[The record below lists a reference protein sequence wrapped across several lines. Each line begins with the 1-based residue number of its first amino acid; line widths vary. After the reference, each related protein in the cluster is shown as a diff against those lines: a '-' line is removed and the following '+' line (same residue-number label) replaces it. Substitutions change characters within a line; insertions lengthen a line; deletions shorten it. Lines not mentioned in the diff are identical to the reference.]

1 MEESYQNIRGGPLII
16 GGKEVKRSSKHKKK
30 KSKRSRDERDE
41 DRGAAASSSSSS
53 TRRDQEDGNTSTP
66 IVIETGS
73 GRLSTSGTTVHGHE
87 GSKFMTEL
95 KAGDAIIV
103 THPNTNVDES
113 KTLTA
118 AKPLIFIF
126 HDIIY
131 VLLYLFVFLR
141 SLGLSLSLS
150 SKNRE
155 NGSVQHIHGNFVSVF
170 IRFDH
175 NNTIPLRQSPRNQG

>member
-41 DRGAAASSSSSS
+41 DRGAAASSSSSA
-53 TRRDQEDGNTSTP
+53 RDQEDENTSTP
-66 IVIETGS
+66 IVIETGT

-113 KTLTA
+113 KILTA

-126 HDIIY
+126 HDIIHILLY
-131 VLLYLFVFLR
+131 SFVFFVLL
-141 SLGLSLSLS
+141 LGLSLSLS
-150 SKNRE
+150 QQKS
-155 NGSVQHIHGNFVSVF
+155 
-170 IRFDH
+170 
-175 NNTIPLRQSPRNQG
+175 